1 MKPKDPPVLLRWFAV
16 WTVFTLFVLLTRYFA
31 WFIIP
36 CFLAVVLYYFLSP
49 FVDWLEGRGL
59 SHNQGVCLV
68 FLILGLL
75 ALLYLPPLIKPL
87 FEARTSLASDAK
99 TYLEGGKRLMF
110 SLIDWAQEK
119 TGFMEDTSLRENL
132 DNHLTNYLHEDI
144 PQKIP
149 AAALN
154 ILSFI
159 PLLLLVPFTAF
170 FLLRDGRD
178 FKKAIVRG
186 IPNAFFER
194 ALFLFYRV
202 DRQVTGFLRGVFF
215 EALVVGV
222 LIGSGH
228 YLIEASRIAEPKHYL
243 LIGTLAAV
251 FNLVPYLGPLVVYII
266 AVIVTYTDTQN
277 PETAL
282 WLTVLF
288 IVTKMIDDFLVA
300 PMVLGKSMKIHP
312 VAIVFALFIAGEIA
326 GFVGLVLALPALGI
340 TLVVFDVLY
349 LTFHDQRLQLRH
361 RQTKLSL
368 FGIRAADV
376 LKI

>member
-1 MKPKDPPVLLRWFAV
+1 MKPKEPPVLLRWVIV
-16 WTVFTLFVLLTRYFA
+16 WTVFILFVLLTRYFS

-49 FVDWLEGRGL
+49 FSDWLEGRGL
-59 SHNQGVCLV
+59 SHNQSVGLV

-75 ALLYLPPLIKPL
+75 AFLYLPPIVAPL
-87 FEARTSLASDAK
+87 FEAKTSLAGDAK
-99 TYLEGGKRLMF
+99 TYLDGARKLIF
-110 SLIDWAQEK
+110 SLIDWAQDK
-119 TGFMEDTSLRENL
+119 TDFLEDTHLRENL
-132 DNHLTNYLHEDI
+132 DNHLSKYLHEDI

-149 AAALN
+149 AAAIN

-215 EALVVGV
+215 EAFVVGIF
-222 LIGSGH
+222 IGTGH
-228 YLIEASRIAEPKHYL
+228 YLIESAHLDSPKHYL
-243 LIGTLAAV
+243 LIGVLAAV
-251 FNLVPYLGPLVVYII
+251 FNLVPYLGPLLVYVI
-266 AVIVTYTDTQN
+266 AVIVTYTDTQS
-277 PETAL
+277 PDTAL
-282 WLTVLF
+282 WLTGLF
-288 IVTKMIDDFLVA
+288 VVTKLIDDFLVA

-312 VAIVFALFIAGEIA
+312 VAVVFALFIAGEIA
-326 GFVGLVLALPALGI
+326 GFVGLVLAIPALGVTMVI
-340 TLVVFDVLY
+340 FDVLY
-349 LTFHDQRLQLRH
+349 LTFRDQRLQLRH
-361 RQTKLSL
+361 RNTKLSL
-368 FGIRAADV
+368 IDMMTAGG
-376 LKI
+376 

>member
-1 MKPKDPPVLLRWFAV
+1 MKPKEPPVLLRWAV
-16 WTVFTLFVLLTRYFA
+16 VWMVFILFVLLTRYFA

-36 CFLAVVLYYFLSP
+36 CFLAMVLYYFLSP

-59 SHNQGVCLV
+59 SHNQSVCVV

-75 ALLYLPPLIKPL
+75 ALLYLPPLIGPL
-87 FEARTSLASDAK
+87 FEARTSLASDAR
-99 TYLEGGKRLMF
+99 TYLEGGKRLIF

-119 TGFMEDTSLRENL
+119 TDFMEDTRFRENL
-132 DNHLTNYLHEDI
+132 DNHLSNYLHEDI

-149 AAALN
+149 ALALN

-215 EALVVGV
+215 EALVVGI

-243 LIGTLAAV
+243 LIGMLAAV
-251 FNLVPYLGPLVVYII
+251 FNLVPYLGPLVVYMI
-266 AVIVTYTDTQN
+266 AVIVTYTDTQS
-277 PETAL
+277 PDTAL
-282 WLTVLF
+282 WLTILF
-288 IVTKMIDDFLVA
+288 IVAKMIDDFLVA
-300 PMVLGKSMKIHP
+300 PMVLGKSMKIHA

-326 GFVGLVLALPALGI
+326 GFVGLILALPTLGV

-349 LTFHDQRLQLRH
+349 LTFRDQRLQLRH

-368 FGIRAADV
+368 FGINTADV